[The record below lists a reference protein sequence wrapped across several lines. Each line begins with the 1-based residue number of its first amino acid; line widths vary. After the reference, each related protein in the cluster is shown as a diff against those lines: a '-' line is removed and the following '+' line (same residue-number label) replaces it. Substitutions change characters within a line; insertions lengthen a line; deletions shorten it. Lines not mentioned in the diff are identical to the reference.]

1 LVAALVAGAGA
12 SACRPEHSDGEFPRN
27 QTVYVGGRQW
37 GPPSTFNP
45 LEGQAS
51 WPLMG
56 YDGSSLLYE
65 TLLAFNPLDGSMQPL
80 LAESCEV
87 KEDRIDIVVQ
97 EKARW
102 SDGKPLT
109 AWDVKYTF
117 DIANEHRSLPH
128 GVAWTY
134 LTAVELPEAKDAP
147 TPPAHPRRVSFVMNE
162 RRNALVLLDV
172 LQHTR
177 IPPNHVIEPLL
188 KAAKNDPNEFL
199 KNKFDKNPV
208 VSGPYTLHS
217 YSDEKIVTV
226 RRDDYW
232 GNEVFFG
239 GKKPAPKYLIHSI
252 FKSNEAFSVG
262 LRQGTL
268 DMSTSFVPR
277 IWLKFP
283 TGVKTWYDKPP
294 YFLSSAQTTLFVNAT
309 KKPLDDLHYRRAIAF
324 SIDYN
329 DIRELAVSGY
339 SEPIKSG
346 LILPFGLEAKYYSE
360 EDVQKYGA
368 TVFDPARAKKELELG
383 GYKPIFND
391 DGELVE
397 TRDASGKRVPTIY
410 ITSPSGWTDW
420 ESIVRI
426 VVRSARAVGVDVR
439 EGFIDGGLFWT
450 AVFGGDFD
458 LIMYNPHPSPT
469 PSKPWS
475 RFEFNLTSE
484 EWAPVGD
491 KMFKNFGR
499 FNNPKAPGYIKRFD
513 ELIQLIPTL
522 KDEAERVKAY
532 RELNVLFMQHQPVI
546 PLVYRADQ
554 FYEFSTRVWQG
565 YPTSDNAFLPPQ
577 MPADR
582 LGTRIL
588 WHLKPSGGK

>member
-1 LVAALVAGAGA
+1 
-12 SACRPEHSDGEFPRN
+12 
-27 QTVYVGGRQW
+27 
-37 GPPSTFNP
+37 
-45 LEGQAS
+45 
-51 WPLMG
+51 
-56 YDGSSLLYE
+56 
-65 TLLAFNPLDGSMQPL
+65 
-80 LAESCEV
+80 
-87 KEDRIDIVVQ
+87 
-97 EKARW
+97 
-102 SDGKPLT
+102 
-109 AWDVKYTF
+109 
-117 DIANEHRSLPH
+117 
-128 GVAWTY
+128 
-134 LTAVELPEAKDAP
+134 
-147 TPPAHPRRVSFVMNE
+147 
-162 RRNALVLLDV
+162 
-172 LQHTR
+172 
-177 IPPNHVIEPLL
+177 
-188 KAAKNDPNEFL
+188 
-199 KNKFDKNPV
+199 
-208 VSGPYTLHS
+208 
-217 YSDEKIVTV
+217 
-226 RRDDYW
+226 
-232 GNEVFFG
+232 
-239 GKKPAPKYLIHSI
+239 
-252 FKSNEAFSVG
+252 
-262 LRQGTL
+262 
-268 DMSTSFVPR
+268 
-277 IWLKFP
+277 
-283 TGVKTWYDKPP
+283 
-294 YFLSSAQTTLFVNAT
+294 VNVT
-309 KKPLDDLHYRRAIAF
+309 KKPLDDLHYRRALAF
-324 SIDYN
+324 AIDYD

-360 EDVQKYGA
+360 EDVEKYGA
-368 TVFDPARAKKELELG
+368 TVFDPARAKQELKLG
-383 GYKPIFND
+383 GYEPIFND

-397 TRDASGKRVPTIY
+397 TRDASGKRVPTIF

-426 VVRSARAVGVDVR
+426 VVRSARAVGIDVR

-499 FNNPKAPGYIKRFD
+499 FNNVKSPGYIKRFD

-554 FYEFSTRVWQG
+554 FYEFSTRVWEG

-588 WHLKPSGGK
+588 WHLKPSGRK